1 MRLQR
6 FLGLTWLAF
15 VLGLLVPQAAVAHN
29 QPSVDV
35 YTMGP
40 GDDLF
45 SRFGH
50 AAICVTDD
58 MSPLGRCYNY
68 GTADFSTPG
77 PLTWGVLRGHGRFWV
92 SVLSQPRMM
101 AIYRFEDRTVYRQ
114 RLPLP
119 PAQLD
124 QLIAALHL
132 ADHPEQTLYNYRHF
146 DDNCTTRIRDLIDQV
161 TGGALRHDNLSP
173 NQPSLRS
180 RVETGFATSW
190 PLLALQQAV
199 LGRRVDAPISG
210 WDSMFL
216 PEVLRSE
223 LQQRLHAK
231 PEVLHARSQP
241 LALPSSLSPLHIWLL
256 ATSVLLLLTGLAGR
270 VGTVLT
276 ASLWSLLA
284 LVPWSLLIVAR
295 LPELR
300 INEAMLVLWPT
311 DILLLH
317 PATQKHYGR
326 LRLGILALVGIGK
339 LVGLLVQPL
348 WGVMAFVALPLLLMQ
363 VTAQRR

>member
-1 MRLQR
+1 MW
-6 FLGLTWLAF
+6 LTWLLGA
-15 VLGLLVPQAAVAHN
+15 LGLLFPHAAVAQT

-50 AAICVTDD
+50 AAICVTDAE
-58 MSPLGRCYNY
+58 SPLGRCYNY

-114 RLPLP
+114 RLHLP
-119 PAQLD
+119 PAQID

-132 ADHPEQTLYNYRHF
+132 ADRPEQTLYNYRHF

-161 TGGALRHDNLSP
+161 TAGALRKDNLALTH
-173 NQPSLRS
+173 PSLRQ
-180 RVETGFATSW
+180 RVETGFATA
-190 PLLALQQAV
+190 PLLLALAQVV
-199 LGRRVDAPISG
+199 LGRRVDAATSG

-216 PEVLRSE
+216 PEVLRRE
-223 LQQRLHAK
+223 LRKRLHAE
-231 PEVLHARSQP
+231 PEILSARRQP
-241 LALPSSLSPLHIWLL
+241 LDPPSRLRPLSLWLL
-256 ATSVLLLLTGLAGR
+256 ATSALLLLIGLGGR
-270 VGTVLT
+270 IGLTLTVG
-276 ASLWSLLA
+276 LWSLLA
-284 LVPWSLLIVAR
+284 LLPWTMLVIAK

-300 INEAMLVLWPT
+300 VNEALLVLWPT
-311 DILLLH
+311 DFLLLH
-317 PATQKHYGR
+317 PATKRHYR
-326 LRLGILALVGIGK
+326 WLRLAVLGLLGIGK
-339 LVGLLVQPL
+339 LVGLLTQPL
-348 WGVMAFVALPLLLMQ
+348 WGLMALVGLPLMYWQ
-363 VTAQRR
+363 ATTEA